1 MLAGQQLHYNAYVSN
16 ILIFFFIKYIFGIC
30 GLKTLFFGILVS
42 IRITDGTW
50 VLEKDEFGTSVYFSF
65 QYLKLIKLKKK
76 KDGQREKRKKKFVR
90 VLALTKTL
98 TTFFQTNN

>member
-42 IRITDGTW
+42 IRITDGT
-50 VLEKDEFGTSVYFSF
+50 
-65 QYLKLIKLKKK
+65 
-76 KDGQREKRKKKFVR
+76 
-90 VLALTKTL
+90 
-98 TTFFQTNN
+98 